1 MPVNS
6 EIDEKLGRCWKL
18 YTRCE
23 NSFNKLLQNLE
34 TSNYQDATQRLLDE
48 FGRFR
53 VWAGNAGAHLTGR
66 VSLDYRLQEASHI
79 HAELTELLEELNKDL
94 GEGGF
99 KIVPSLLTQERLELI

>member
-6 EIDEKLGRCWKL
+6 EIDEKLGRCWKI
-18 YTRCE
+18 YTHCE

-53 VWAGNAGAHLTGR
+53 VWAGNAGAHRTGR

-79 HAELTELLEELNKDL
+79 HAQLTELLEELNKDL

-99 KIVPSLLTQERLELI
+99 